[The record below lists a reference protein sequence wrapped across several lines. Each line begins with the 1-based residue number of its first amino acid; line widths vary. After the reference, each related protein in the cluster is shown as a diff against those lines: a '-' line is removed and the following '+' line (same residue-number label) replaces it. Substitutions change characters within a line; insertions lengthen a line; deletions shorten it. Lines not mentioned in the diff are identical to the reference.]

1 VNGAYGR
8 AGTGLSANTGW
19 AVSDGAAKAGAGG
32 EKKTEEL
39 LAQFA
44 GKAAVLHD
52 LTVPIPGF
60 KANID
65 HVVVTGRRVLLID
78 TKVWKPGF
86 YWTLFGV
93 NRRGFERVDHTA
105 KDQSYITRA
114 VTSYLKGTEAQ
125 VCSPVLAVWCSRA
138 NGSVSIWALSVP
150 GASVLNGSALA
161 GVIRRSL
168 VRKPAD
174 PVIVAKLSRL
184 LVAAPAQAPSRYL
197 DDADPFA
204 A

>member
-1 VNGAYGR
+1 MNGSYGR
-8 AGTGLSANTGW
+8 AGTGLSGNTGW
-19 AVSDGAAKAGAGG
+19 AVSDGAAKAGANG
-32 EKKTEEL
+32 EKKTEAV
-39 LAQFA
+39 LAPFA

-65 HVVVTGRRVLLID
+65 HVVVSGRRVMLID

-86 YWTLFGV
+86 YWTFLGK

-114 VTSYLKGTEAQ
+114 VASYLQGTGAE
-125 VCSPVLAVWCSRA
+125 VSSPVLAVWCSRA
-138 NGSVSIWALSVP
+138 NDKTSTWALTVP
-150 GASVLNGSALA
+150 GASVIAGGALSGA
-161 GVIRRSL
+161 VRRFII
-168 VRKPAD
+168 RKPAD
-174 PVIVAKLSRL
+174 PAIVAKLSRL
-184 LVAAPAQAPSRYL
+184 LVAAPAPSRYL

>member
-1 VNGAYGR
+1 MNGAYGR
-8 AGTGLSANTGW
+8 AGTGLSSNTGW
-19 AVSDGAAKAGAGG
+19 AVSDGAARAGANG
-32 EKKTEEL
+32 EKKTEAV

-65 HVVVTGRRVLLID
+65 HVVVSGKRVMLID

-105 KDQSYITRA
+105 KDQSYINRA
-114 VTSYLKGTEAQ
+114 VVSYLKGTGAQ
-125 VCSPVLAVWCSRA
+125 VSDPILAVWCSRNNA
-138 NGSVSIWALSVP
+138 AASIWALKVP
-150 GASVLNGSALA
+150 GAAVINGSALTGA
-161 GVIRRSL
+161 VRRSL
-168 VRKPAD
+168 TRKPAD
-174 PVIVAKLSRL
+174 PAIVAKLSRL
-184 LVAAPAQAPSRYL
+184 LVSSPAVAAGFQA
-197 DDADPFA
+197 DADPFA

>member
-1 VNGAYGR
+1 MNGSYGR
-8 AGTGLSANTGW
+8 AATGLSGNTGW
-19 AVSDGAAKAGAGG
+19 AVSEAAARVGATG
-32 EKKTEEL
+32 EKKTEAA
-39 LAQFA
+39 LAAFA

-65 HVVVTGRRVLLID
+65 HVVVSGRRVMLID

-86 YWTLFGV
+86 YWTFAGV
-93 NRRGFERVDHTA
+93 NRRGFDRVDHTA

-114 VTSYLKGTEAQ
+114 VVSYLKGTGAE
-125 VCSPVLAVWCSRA
+125 VSSPVLAVWSSRA
-138 NGSVSIWALSVP
+138 TGKASTWALTVP
-150 GASVLNGSALA
+150 GATVIAGGALA
-161 GVIRRSL
+161 GAVRRFIT
-168 VRKPAD
+168 RKPAD
-174 PVIVAKLSRL
+174 PAIVAKLSRL
-184 LVAAPAQAPSRYL
+184 LVAAPAPSSYL

>member
-1 VNGAYGR
+1 VNGSYGR
-8 AGTGLSANTGW
+8 AASGLSGNTGW
-19 AVSDGAAKAGAGG
+19 AVSDGAARAGANG
-32 EKKTEEL
+32 EKKTETV

-65 HVVVTGRRVLLID
+65 HVVVSGKHVMIID

-86 YWTLFGV
+86 YWTFAGV
-93 NRRGFERVDHTA
+93 NRRGFSRVDHTA

-114 VTSYLKGTEAQ
+114 VVAYLNGTGAE
-125 VCSPVLAVWCSRA
+125 VRSPVLAVWSSRA
-138 NGSVSIWALSVP
+138 NDKASTWALGVP
-150 GASVLNGSALA
+150 GATVIAGGALA
-161 GVIRRSL
+161 GAVRRFIT
-168 VRKPAD
+168 RKPAD
-174 PVIVAKLSRL
+174 PAIVAKLTRL
-184 LVAAPAQAPSRYL
+184 LVAAPAPSSYL
-197 DDADPFA
+197 DHADPFA